1 MPFPAV
7 SGRHATLVQSLDSL
21 AHAGDAGRPQVR
33 FFILLCA
40 HLGDEVPCYPYGAA
54 STRRRRRSNPAR
66 PYMDRL
72 MTFNRLIWPSTGPV
86 LQGIVRAACT
96 ASRSCRR
103 LPAKPL
109 KPSFS
114 AALIQSSSRSAR
126 PSLIMV
132 ENALA
137 SSTARAIG
145 GDSSSSAVTNRRS
158 SALSLSGSLISRR
171 AALRG
176 VGGGGLGRFGRCRP
190 IRGRVLTAP
199 AGGPLPDDARLPGEA
214 ALTDLPSQ
222 PGAVA
227 TA

>member
-1 MPFPAV
+1 MRR
-7 SGRHATLVQSLDSL
+7 SGGLT
-21 AHAGDAGRPQVR
+21 GRRQTG
-33 FFILLCA
+33 FFVLLCA
-40 HLGDEVPCYPYGAA
+40 HLWDEVPCYPYGAA
-54 STRRRRRSNPAR
+54 GTRRRRRSNPAR

-86 LQGIVRAACT
+86 LQVIVRAACT

-114 AALIQSSSRSAR
+114 AALIPSSSRSAR
-126 PSLIMV
+126 PSLLLV

-176 VGGGGLGRFGRCRP
+176 VGGWALGGL
-190 IRGRVLTAP
+190 
-199 AGGPLPDDARLPGEA
+199 AGAARSA
-214 ALTDLPSQ
+214 AGS
-222 PGAVA
+222 
-227 TA
+227 